1 MLTKVLFTL
10 AVIII
15 VAVVFRYKGEKSAA
29 SAPRRTASR
38 PAQRGV
44 QSRTVIYALLG
55 LILAISVLLFV
66 LHWQDQHE
74 IVNIEV
80 TDGGGNTISY
90 QAYKKSI
97 EGRHFTTLD
106 GRRVTLGDNDRVEMT
121 ATE

>member
-10 AVIII
+10 AVIIVI
-15 VAVVFRYKGEKSAA
+15 ALVFRHKGEKAA
-29 SAPRRTASR
+29 ANAPRKVK
-38 PAQRGV
+38 AQDQGGIN
-44 QSRTVIYALLG
+44 SRTVIYSLLG
-55 LILAISVLLFV
+55 LILAISALLFV

-80 TDGGGNTISY
+80 TDGSGNTVAY

-97 EGRHFTTLD
+97 EGRQFTTLD
-106 GRRVTLGDNDRVEMT
+106 GRKVTLGDNDRVEMT